1 MMYSVPCLRWNHR
14 RQRKLNIENKT
25 TTELC
30 IGFCQSIKVL
40 FLHLDT
46 HGAVLHKVFDVQFK
60 LETFTG
66 AEMKYYF
73 RSIKIINYDEAI

>member
-1 MMYSVPCLRWNHR
+1 MYRVLS
-14 RQRKLNIENKT
+14 ID
-25 TTELC
+25 
-30 IGFCQSIKVL
+30 QSFIS
-40 FLHLDT
+40 T
-46 HGAVLHKVFDVQFK
+46 PRYTAVLHKVFDVQFK